1 MKQKSVIRLAG
12 LLLIF
17 TSLSLPLALN
27 AQDEEKVEKLTQD
40 AQEAKAQFISADALM
55 ESLFNNS
62 YGYVIFPNVGKGAI
76 GVGGAA
82 GNGVVYEKGNAVG
95 TAKMKQVSV
104 GFQFGGQTYREVI
117 FFENQAALDRF
128 KGNNFEFSAQASA
141 VAVTKGAS
149 TNVKYRD
156 GVLVFTQEKGGLMYE
171 ASIGGQKFSYKP
183 L

>member
-1 MKQKSVIRLAG
+1 MKKNSVTLLAG
-12 LLLIF
+12 FLLIF
-17 TSLSLPLALN
+17 MGLSMPSLK
-27 AQDEEKVEKLTQD
+27 AQDGNKIAKLT
-40 AQEAKAQFISADALM
+40 ADAKEARSQFVSTDNLM
-55 ESLFNNS
+55 ESLFNS
-62 YGYVIFPNVGKGAI
+62 SAGYVIFPNVGKGAI

-82 GNGVVYEKGNAVG
+82 GNGIVFQKGNAIG
-95 TAKMKQVSV
+95 SAKMKQVSV

-117 FFENQAALDRF
+117 FFQDQASLNRF
-128 KGNNFEFSAQASA
+128 KQNKFEFSAQASA

-149 TNVKYRD
+149 TNVKYRN